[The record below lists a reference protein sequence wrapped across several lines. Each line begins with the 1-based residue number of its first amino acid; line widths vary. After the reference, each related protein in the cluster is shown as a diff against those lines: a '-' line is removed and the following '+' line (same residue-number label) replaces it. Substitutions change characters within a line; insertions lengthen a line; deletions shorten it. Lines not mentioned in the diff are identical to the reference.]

1 MSNAPE
7 SALNEGEIREELEKT
22 LRPLE
27 VLALALGA
35 IVGWGCFVLP
45 AIRFLPDAGPLGTV
59 IAFLVGAGF
68 QCIVALSY
76 SFLIKP

>member
-45 AIRFLPDAGPLGTV
+45 AIRFLPSFFSSSNFDFGFKTHELSRELLEF
-59 IAFLVGAGF
+59 FL
-68 QCIVALSY
+68 C
-76 SFLIKP
+76 

>member
-45 AIRFLPDAGPLGTV
+45 AIRFLQIGRASCRER
-59 IAFLVGAGF
+59 GF
-68 QCIVALSY
+68 RAV
-76 SFLIKP
+76 